1 MSNGKSIEQ
10 LLREGVRP
18 EDLKMQLDDEIAKAK
33 DKIEAEKAPALKEI
47 RHKLV
52 ENAIEYMKALDF
64 DMDIDLSNEE
74 LEEVLEALEG
84 ELKKYEKI
92 LKILVEDKV
101 EKEVPKA
108 NSLSQDET
116 IRKFLRGIM

>member
-74 LEEVLEALEG
+74 LEEVLEELEG

-92 LKILVEDKV
+92 LKILVEDKI

-108 NSLSQDET
+108 NSLSQDEV

>member
-64 DMDIDLSNEE
+64 DIEIDLSNEE

-108 NSLSQDET
+108 NSLSQDEI

>member
-33 DKIEAEKAPALKEI
+33 GKIEAEKAPVLKEI

-74 LEEVLEALEG
+74 LEEVLEELEG

-92 LKILVEDKV
+92 LKILVEDKI

-108 NSLSQDET
+108 NSSSQDEI

>member
-108 NSLSQDET
+108 NSLSQDEI
-116 IRKFLRGIM
+116 IRKFLKGIM

>member
-92 LKILVEDKV
+92 LKILVEDKI

>member
-64 DMDIDLSNEE
+64 DMEVDLSNEE

-108 NSLSQDET
+108 NSLSQDEI

>member
-108 NSLSQDET
+108 NSLSQDEI

>member
-64 DMDIDLSNEE
+64 NMDIDLSNEE
-74 LEEVLEALEG
+74 LEEVLEELEG

-92 LKILVEDKV
+92 LKILVEDKI
-101 EKEVPKA
+101 EKEEPKA
-108 NSLSQDET
+108 SSEDEI

>member
-101 EKEVPKA
+101 EKEEPKA
-108 NSLSQDET
+108 NSLSQDEI

>member
-64 DMDIDLSNEE
+64 DMDIDLSNDE

-92 LKILVEDKV
+92 LKILVEDKI

-108 NSLSQDET
+108 NSLSQDEI

>member
-33 DKIEAEKAPALKEI
+33 GKIEAEKAPALKEI

-64 DMDIDLSNEE
+64 DMEVDLSNEE
-74 LEEVLEALEG
+74 LEEVLEELEG

-108 NSLSQDET
+108 NSLSQDEI

>member
-74 LEEVLEALEG
+74 LEEVLEELEG

-108 NSLSQDET
+108 NSLSQDEV

>member
-1 MSNGKSIEQ
+1 MSNSKSIEQ

-64 DMDIDLSNEE
+64 DMEVDLSNEE

-108 NSLSQDET
+108 SPEDEI

>member
-92 LKILVEDKV
+92 LKILVEDKI
-101 EKEVPKA
+101 EKEEPKA
-108 NSLSQDET
+108 NSLSQDEI

>member
-1 MSNGKSIEQ
+1 MSNSKSIEQ

-47 RHKLV
+47 RHRLV

-64 DMDIDLSNEE
+64 DMEVDLSNEE

-101 EKEVPKA
+101 EKEVSKA
-108 NSLSQDET
+108 SPEDEI

>member
-33 DKIEAEKAPALKEI
+33 GKIEAEKAPALKEI

-101 EKEVPKA
+101 EKEMPKA
-108 NSLSQDET
+108 NSLSQDEI

>member
-18 EDLKMQLDDEIAKAK
+18 EDLKMQLDDEITKAK

-92 LKILVEDKV
+92 LKILVEDKI

-108 NSLSQDET
+108 NSLSQDEI

>member
-33 DKIEAEKAPALKEI
+33 GKIEAEKAPALKEI

-74 LEEVLEALEG
+74 LEEVLKALEG

-108 NSLSQDET
+108 NSLSQDEI

>member
-64 DMDIDLSNEE
+64 DMDINLSNEE

-92 LKILVEDKV
+92 LKILVEDKI

-108 NSLSQDET
+108 SPEDEI
-116 IRKFLRGIM
+116 IRKFLKGIM

>member
-64 DMDIDLSNEE
+64 DMNIDLSNEE
-74 LEEVLEALEG
+74 LEEVLETLEG

-92 LKILVEDKV
+92 LKILVEDKI

-108 NSLSQDET
+108 NSLSQDEI

>member
-1 MSNGKSIEQ
+1 MSNSKSIEQ

-74 LEEVLEALEG
+74 LEEVLESLEG

-108 NSLSQDET
+108 SPEDEI

>member
-1 MSNGKSIEQ
+1 MSNSKSIEQ

-33 DKIEAEKAPALKEI
+33 DKIEAEKVPALKEI

-108 NSLSQDET
+108 NSLSQDEI

>member
-64 DMDIDLSNEE
+64 DIDIDLSNEE

-92 LKILVEDKV
+92 LKILVEDKI
-101 EKEVPKA
+101 EKEEPKA
-108 NSLSQDET
+108 SSLSQDEI

>member
-18 EDLKMQLDDEIAKAK
+18 EDLKMQLNDEIAKAK

-74 LEEVLEALEG
+74 LEEILEALEG

-108 NSLSQDET
+108 NSLSQDEI

>member
-1 MSNGKSIEQ
+1 MSNGKYIEQ

-108 NSLSQDET
+108 NSLSQDEV

>member
-33 DKIEAEKAPALKEI
+33 NKIEAEKAPVLKEI

-92 LKILVEDKV
+92 LKILVEDKI

-108 NSLSQDET
+108 NSLSQDEI

>member
-64 DMDIDLSNEE
+64 DMDLDLSNEE

-108 NSLSQDET
+108 NSLSQDEI

>member
-10 LLREGVRP
+10 LLREGDRP

-64 DMDIDLSNEE
+64 NMEVDLSNEE

-92 LKILVEDKV
+92 LKILVEDKI

-108 NSLSQDET
+108 NSLSQDEI

>member
-64 DMDIDLSNEE
+64 DMEVDLSNEE

-101 EKEVPKA
+101 EKEMPKA
-108 NSLSQDET
+108 NSLSQDEI

>member
-1 MSNGKSIEQ
+1 MSNSKSIEQ

-64 DMDIDLSNEE
+64 DMNIDLSNEE
-74 LEEVLEALEG
+74 LEEVLETLEG

-92 LKILVEDKV
+92 LKILVEDKI

-108 NSLSQDET
+108 NSLSQDEI

>member
-74 LEEVLEALEG
+74 LEEILEELEG

-108 NSLSQDET
+108 NNLSQDEI

>member
-1 MSNGKSIEQ
+1 MSNSKSIEQ

-33 DKIEAEKAPALKEI
+33 GKIEAEKAPALKEI

-74 LEEVLEALEG
+74 LEEVLKALEG

-108 NSLSQDET
+108 NSLSQDEI

>member
-52 ENAIEYMKALDF
+52 ENAIEYIKALDF
-64 DMDIDLSNEE
+64 DMEVDLSNEE

-108 NSLSQDET
+108 SSEDEI

>member
-92 LKILVEDKV
+92 LKILVEDKI

-108 NSLSQDET
+108 NSLSQDEI
-116 IRKFLRGIM
+116 IRNFLRGIM

>member
-18 EDLKMQLDDEIAKAK
+18 EDLKMQLDDEITKAK
-33 DKIEAEKAPALKEI
+33 NKIEAEKAPALKEI

-64 DMDIDLSNEE
+64 NMDIDLSNEE

-92 LKILVEDKV
+92 LKILVEDKI
-101 EKEVPKA
+101 EKEEPKA
-108 NSLSQDET
+108 NSLSQDEI

>member
-108 NSLSQDET
+108 SPEDEI
-116 IRKFLRGIM
+116 IRKSLRGIM

>member
-18 EDLKMQLDDEIAKAK
+18 EDLKMQLDNEIAKAK

-74 LEEVLEALEG
+74 LEEVLESLEG

-108 NSLSQDET
+108 SSEDEI

>member
-1 MSNGKSIEQ
+1 MSNSKSIEQ

-64 DMDIDLSNEE
+64 DVEIDLSNEE

-92 LKILVEDKV
+92 LKILVEDEI
-101 EKEVPKA
+101 EKKTPKA
-108 NSLSQDET
+108 NSLSQDEI

>member
-52 ENAIEYMKALDF
+52 ENAIEYMRALDF

-74 LEEVLEALEG
+74 LEEVLEVLEG

-108 NSLSQDET
+108 NSLSQDEI

>member
-1 MSNGKSIEQ
+1 MSNSKSIEQ

-92 LKILVEDKV
+92 LKILVEDKI

-108 NSLSQDET
+108 NSLSQDEV